1 MTRPLENGGDPRL
14 IILFI
19 LALPIMIIWET
30 AKKS

>member
-19 LALPIMIIWET
+19 ILLPFVVIWET

>member
-19 LALPIMIIWET
+19 ILLPFMVIWET

>member
-1 MTRPLENGGDPRL
+1 MTRPPENGGDPRL

-19 LALPIMIIWET
+19 LLLPLMVIWEL

>member
-1 MTRPLENGGDPRL
+1 MTRPLVNGGDPRL

-19 LALPIMIIWET
+19 ILLPLMVIWEL